1 MITVAELMEMD
12 PYTAQEASG
21 AVDKNDLP
29 LIVGYLKD
37 KDKNVRSK
45 ALLLLKNRSLNN
57 ADVYPFWNVFR
68 EMLKSEDHEQRVAG
82 IILISVNTRWD
93 VGNRIEDTIDE
104 YLLCLKDKN
113 PGIVQ
118 QCIQS
123 LHGIIPYKKHLR
135 GYIAES
141 LISVEI
147 PDFKETMQ
155 KPVLLDILDV
165 LIEIRKGLYPDE
177 VEQYISM
184 ALAGN
189 LLAQEDKK
197 QIKSKMG
204 YTQF

>member
-1 MITVAELMEMD
+1 MTVAELMEMD

-147 PDFKETMQ
+147 PDFKET
-155 KPVLLDILDV
+155 D
-165 LIEIRKGLYPDE
+165 RKS
-177 VEQYISM
+177 VV
-184 ALAGN
+184 
-189 LLAQEDKK
+189 
-197 QIKSKMG
+197 
-204 YTQF
+204 